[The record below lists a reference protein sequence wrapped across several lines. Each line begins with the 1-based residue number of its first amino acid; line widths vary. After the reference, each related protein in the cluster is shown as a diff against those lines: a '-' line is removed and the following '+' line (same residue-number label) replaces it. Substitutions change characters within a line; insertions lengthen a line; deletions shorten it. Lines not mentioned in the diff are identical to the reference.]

1 MAESPAPTPVP
12 EPIREQVTLL
22 LDAAARGESAA
33 AAELLPLVYDQLR
46 RLAQKQMHGEAPGQ
60 TLQPTALVHEA
71 YVRLVGDTELT
82 FQNRAHFFASA
93 ARAMRNILVDRARA
107 RGRLKR
113 GGDRDRVELTDSGQG
128 GSKEETDL
136 VDLDAALARLEAED
150 SRKAEVVMLRYFAGL
165 SIEETGAALSL
176 SPATVKNE
184 WTVARAWLRRELD
197 RAGSGHAS

>member
-1 MAESPAPTPVP
+1 MAESPSPTPVP

-71 YVRLVGDTELT
+71 YVRLVGDAEIT

-107 RGRLKR
+107 KGRLRR
-113 GGDRDRVELTDSGQG
+113 GGDRERVELTDSGQ

-165 SIEETGAALSL
+165 SIEETAAALSL

-197 RAGSGHAS
+197 RAGAGHAS